1 MALVPNLGSVRRSS
15 DSASRRF
22 FICWVFTFVPD
33 RRRIGVIL
41 FERERGLECEL
52 CSEGLIVG
60 FVIGLLREWAGNLLI
75 ESRYLDKV
83 ITSLT

>member
-15 DSASRRF
+15 RQRIETIFFAS
-22 FICWVFTFVPD
+22 VFTFVPD

-52 CSEGLIVG
+52 LSEGLIVG
-60 FVIGLLREWAGNLLI
+60 FVIGLLRE
-75 ESRYLDKV
+75 
-83 ITSLT
+83 

>member
-1 MALVPNLGSVRRSS
+1 MLDGCR

-22 FICWVFTFVPD
+22 FFASVFTFVPD

-52 CSEGLIVG
+52 LSEGLIVG
-60 FVIGLLREWAGNLLI
+60 FVIGLLREWAGNLVI
-75 ESRYLDKV
+75 EWRNLDKV
-83 ITSLT
+83 ITSLTRFKL